1 MSSQS
6 PVRPSLLLQTSNAFP
21 SPKRT
26 QLTLFLPYPDSL
38 THRFEESW
46 SLSVMVR
53 LFPVSSHPSLPTP
66 CTTHHPPPPSLA
78 NTSISSNRT
87 LTQQTLL
94 CLHACNTTLTTRF
107 PGACGKTSL
116 LCSFA
121 LGEFPKEYVSISSP
135 TSLPLPYSY
144 TMRTIY
150 LIHLFN
156 PLATEYVSS
165 HILNSDQ
172 SSSSLSN
179 PQTQ

>member
-6 PVRPSLLLQTSNAFP
+6 PVRPVFSFKSLHTFTSPNQ
-21 SPKRT
+21 T
-26 QLTLFLPYPDSL
+26 QLTLFLPYPNSL

-66 CTTHHPPPPSLA
+66 CITHHPPPPSLA
-78 NTSISSNRT
+78 NALTSSNHT

-121 LGEFPKEYVSISSP
+121 LGEFPKEYVSILSNLPPSSV
-135 TSLPLPYSY
+135 LSY
-144 TMRTIY
+144 HAYNI
-150 LIHLFN
+150 
-156 PLATEYVSS
+156 S
-165 HILNSDQ
+165 H
-172 SSSSLSN
+172 SSL
-179 PQTQ
+179 